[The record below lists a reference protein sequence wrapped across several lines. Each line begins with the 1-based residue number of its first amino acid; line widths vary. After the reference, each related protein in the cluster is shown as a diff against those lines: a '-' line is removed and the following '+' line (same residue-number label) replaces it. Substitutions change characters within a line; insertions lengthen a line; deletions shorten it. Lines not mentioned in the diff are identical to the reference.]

1 MRIGFLLG
9 EAWAGIRSN
18 LAMVFAIIIVSLV
31 SFSFASIAALLQVQV
46 SEMRSFWFD
55 QSRVQVFLCTENSLP
70 ELCPSGAVTSEQVS
84 AIKSQLD
91 SPALQSYVEGY
102 EFFDSQAVYDQ
113 LISQLG
119 ASEITSYIF
128 PQQLNQMFSVK
139 LVSPQDSELVLE
151 ALGGFDGVEVISDQ
165 SRYFDQIFAFFD
177 FGSLLAA
184 AVAAVMM
191 FTAALLIFTTIRL
204 SALARAREISI
215 MRLVGA
221 SATMIQV
228 PFLLEGVLITSI
240 GAALGGVAT
249 YFAVG
254 YLVDAAVAANLE
266 LFVFIDQA
274 AVWPIAGS
282 MVALAALIAT
292 VASGASIQKFLR
304 V

>member
-1 MRIGFLLG
+1 MKLGFLLS

-31 SFSFASIAALLQVQV
+31 SFSFASIAALMQLQV

-55 QSRVQVFLCTENSLP
+55 QSRVQVFLCTETSAD
-70 ELCPSGAVTSEQVS
+70 ELCPQGPVTPEQVS
-84 AIKSQLD
+84 AIELQLD
-91 SPALQSYVEGY
+91 SPALSPYVEGY
-102 EFFDSQAVYDQ
+102 EFFDSEAVYQQ
-113 LISQLG
+113 LLGQLG
-119 ASEITSYIF
+119 SSDITSYIF
-128 PQQLNQMFSVK
+128 PQQLNQMFSIK
-139 LVSPQDSELVLE
+139 LVDPADSELVLE
-151 ALGGFDGVEVISDQ
+151 AVGGFTGVEVISDQ

-191 FTAALLIFTTIRL
+191 LTASLLIFTTIRL
-204 SALARAREISI
+204 SALARSREISI

-221 SATMIQV
+221 SATMIQI
-228 PFLLEGVLITSI
+228 PFLVEGVLVTGI

-254 YLVDAAVAANLE
+254 YAVDAANEANLG

-274 AVWPIAGS
+274 SVWPIAAT
-282 MVALAALIAT
+282 MVGLAAVIAT

>member
-31 SFSFASIAALLQVQV
+31 SFSFASIAALMQLQV
-46 SEMRSFWFD
+46 SEMRGFWFD
-55 QSRVQVFLCTENSLP
+55 QSRVQVFLCTETSAE
-70 ELCPSGAVTSEQVS
+70 ELCPQGPITAEQIA
-84 AIKSQLD
+84 AIELQLD
-91 SPALQSYVEGY
+91 SPALSPYIESY
-102 EFFDSQAVYDQ
+102 EFFDSEAVYQQ
-113 LISQLG
+113 LLGQLG
-119 ASEITSYIF
+119 SSDITSYIF

-139 LVSPQDSELVLE
+139 LENPADSELVLE
-151 ALGGFDGVEVISDQ
+151 ALGGFTGVEVISDQ

-177 FGSLLAA
+177 FGSLIAA

-191 FTAALLIFTTIRL
+191 LTAALLIFTTIRL

-221 SATMIQV
+221 SATMIQI

-254 YLVDAAVAANLE
+254 YLVEAATEANLG

-274 AVWPIAGS
+274 SVWPIAGT
-282 MVALAALIAT
+282 MVGLAAVIAT

>member
-1 MRIGFLLG
+1 MKLGFLLG

-55 QSRVQVFLCTENSLP
+55 QSRVQVFLCTENSLA
-70 ELCPSGAVTSEQVS
+70 EVCPSGAVTPEQIT
-84 AIKSQLD
+84 AIKLQLD
-91 SPALQSYVEGY
+91 SPALQSYVERY
-102 EFFDSQAVYDQ
+102 EFFDSQAVYEQ

-119 ASEITSYIF
+119 ASEITSYVF

-139 LVSPQDSELVLE
+139 LVSPQDSDLVLE
-151 ALGGFDGVEVISDQ
+151 ALGGFAGVEVISDQ

-221 SATMIQV
+221 SSLMIQV

-254 YLVDAAVAANLE
+254 YLVDAAVAADLE

-274 AVWPIAGS
+274 AVWPIAGT

>member
-1 MRIGFLLG
+1 MKIGFLLG

-31 SFSFASIAALLQVQV
+31 SFSFASIAALMQLQV
-46 SEMRSFWFD
+46 SEMRGFWFD
-55 QSRVQVFLCTENSLP
+55 QSRVQVFLCAETSAQ
-70 ELCPSGAVTSEQVS
+70 ELCPQGAVTADQVTS
-84 AIKSQLD
+84 IELQLD
-91 SPALQSYVEGY
+91 SPALAPYVESY
-102 EFFDSQAVYDQ
+102 EFFDSEAVYQQ
-113 LISQLG
+113 LLGQLG
-119 ASEITSYIF
+119 PSDITSYIF
-128 PQQLNQMFSVK
+128 PQQLNQMFSIK
-139 LVSPQDSELVLE
+139 LENPADSDLVLE
-151 ALGGFDGVEVISDQ
+151 ALGGFSGVEVISDQ

-191 FTAALLIFTTIRL
+191 LTAALLIFTTIRL

-221 SATMIQV
+221 SATMIQI
-228 PFLLEGVLITSI
+228 PFLLEGVLVTSV

-254 YLVDAAVAANLE
+254 YLVDAATEANLS
-266 LFVFIDQA
+266 LFVFVDQA
-274 AVWPIAGS
+274 AVWPIALT
-282 MVALAALIAT
+282 MVGLAAVIAT

>member
-1 MRIGFLLG
+1 MKIGFLLG

-31 SFSFASIAALLQVQV
+31 SFSFASIAALMQVQV

-55 QSRVQVFLCTENSLP
+55 QSRVQVFLCTETSAA
-70 ELCPSGAVTSEQVS
+70 ELCPQGPISAEQVS
-84 AIKSQLD
+84 AIELQLD
-91 SPALQSYVEGY
+91 SPALSPYVESY
-102 EFFDSQAVYDQ
+102 EFFDSEAVYEQ
-113 LISQLG
+113 LLGQLG
-119 ASEITSYIF
+119 SSDITSYIF
-128 PQQLNQMFSVK
+128 PQQLNQMFSIK
-139 LVSPQDSELVLE
+139 LENPADSDLVLE
-151 ALGGFDGVEVISDQ
+151 ALGGFTGVEVISDQ

-177 FGSLLAA
+177 FGSVIAA

-191 FTAALLIFTTIRL
+191 LTAALLIFTTIRL

-221 SATMIQV
+221 SATMIQI

-254 YLVDAAVAANLE
+254 YLIEAATEANLS
-266 LFVFIDQA
+266 LFVFIEQA
-274 AVWPIAGS
+274 DVWPIAGT
-282 MVALAALIAT
+282 MVALAAVIAT